1 MVKNVIIGLWP
12 FDNKFTDLYAIHSL
26 IFCSQFQTN
35 STGSSLQPEP
45 VFRVYVVVGKS
56 RISSFSIPSLSYTN
70 SLLSSFVVVDWDPH
84 FVTFTTLTRSVPFN
98 PLLIAVWRMFSNLF
112 WCWETWDWG
121 TESFTSY
128 SFPDLSVVC
137 ISRIVSCLFM
147 SKGKWMGGINFYQTL
162 NKECWI
168 LEYYKYLCKRLT
180 KGIGWWNRMRKNWN
194 HWGYEVSEV
203 PNEVR
208 NE

>member
-1 MVKNVIIGLWP
+1 MLQNVIIGLWP
-12 FDNKFTDLYAIHSL
+12 IDNNITDLYAIHSL

-35 STGSSLQPEP
+35 STDSSLQPEP

-70 SLLSSFVVVDWDPH
+70 SLLSSFVVVVWDPH

-98 PLLIAVWRMFSNLF
+98 PLLIAVWRMFSNLL

-128 SFPDLSVVC
+128 LTILSMFLLFLICLWFVYHWSFHV
-137 ISRIVSCLFM
+137 
-147 SKGKWMGGINFYQTL
+147 
-162 NKECWI
+162 
-168 LEYYKYLCKRLT
+168 YLCLRGT
-180 KGIGWWNRMRKNWN
+180 EWEG
-194 HWGYEVSEV
+194 
-203 PNEVR
+203 
-208 NE
+208 

>member
-1 MVKNVIIGLWP
+1 MSS
-12 FDNKFTDLYAIHSL
+12 FFTDLYAVHSL

-35 STGSSLQPEP
+35 STGSFLPLEP
-45 VFRVYVVVGKS
+45 VSRVYVVVGKS
-56 RISSFSIPSLSYTN
+56 RISSFSILSQLCTN

-128 SFPDLSVVC
+128 LTILSMFLPFPICLWFVSHWSVHV
-137 ISRIVSCLFM
+137 
-147 SKGKWMGGINFYQTL
+147 
-162 NKECWI
+162 
-168 LEYYKYLCKRLT
+168 YLCQRGT
-180 KGIGWWNRMRKNWN
+180 EWEG
-194 HWGYEVSEV
+194 
-203 PNEVR
+203 
-208 NE
+208 

>member
-1 MVKNVIIGLWP
+1 MSS
-12 FDNKFTDLYAIHSL
+12 FFTDLYAVLFL

-45 VFRVYVVVGKS
+45 VSRVYVVVGKS

-70 SLLSSFVVVDWDPH
+70 SLLSSFVVVVWDPH
-84 FVTFTTLTRSVPFN
+84 FITFTTLTRSVPFN

-128 SFPDLSVVC
+128 LTILSMFLPFL
-137 ISRIVSCLFM
+137 ICLLFRTNFLFQVFRK
-147 SKGKWMGGINFYQTL
+147 KGDFRGKILSNNFNL
-162 NKECWI
+162 F
-168 LEYYKYLCKRLT
+168 LFL
-180 KGIGWWNRMRKNWN
+180 
-194 HWGYEVSEV
+194 
-203 PNEVR
+203 
-208 NE
+208 